1 MNIKLTPEQAKIVN
15 EELKAGRFRTAED
28 VIAKA
33 LQALQERERSSASS
47 SPNGDQRE
55 AVREMLTFVETN
67 RVRLDGVSVKQLI
80 HEGHRL

>member
-15 EELKAGRFRTAED
+15 GELKAGHFRTAED

-33 LQALQERERSSASS
+33 LQALQERERSSASN

-55 AVREMLTFVETN
+55 AVRDMLTFVETN